1 MMMIKNIFPIDGS
14 SKKKIFIKY
23 EKRKTNY
30 FHYVG
35 YMYLLDDVDV
45 CLSIYSIIIELIDSI
60 EKEKK
65 NEETSVTYHH
75 IDILYIK

>member
-1 MMMIKNIFPIDGS
+1 MNCSILNYIQEILINDDYQKHISDRWIKH
-14 SKKKIFIKY
+14 KKKIFIKY
-23 EKRKTNY
+23 VKGKMND

-35 YMYLLDDVDV
+35 YMYLLYDVDV

-65 NEETSVTYHH
+65 
-75 IDILYIK
+75 

>member
-1 MMMIKNIFPIDGS
+1 MND
-14 SKKKIFIKY
+14 
-23 EKRKTNY
+23 

-35 YMYLLDDVDV
+35 YMYLLYDVDV

-65 NEETSVTYHH
+65 WRDEC
-75 IDILYIK
+75 DIPPYRYTMYIYIYKMKSLSKRRTRESALNDS

>member
-1 MMMIKNIFPIDGS
+1 MDQV
-14 SKKKIFIKY
+14 KKKIFIKY
-23 EKRKTNY
+23 EKRKTND

-60 EKEKK
+60 EREKK
-65 NEETSVTYHH
+65 RGDEC
-75 IDILYIK
+75 DIPSYRYTMTICIYI

>member
-1 MMMIKNIFPIDGS
+1 MNCSILNYIQEILINDDYQKHISDRWIKH
-14 SKKKIFIKY
+14 KKKTIFIKY
-23 EKRKTNY
+23 VKRKMND

-35 YMYLLDDVDV
+35 YMYLLYDVDV

-65 NEETSVTYHH
+65 
-75 IDILYIK
+75 